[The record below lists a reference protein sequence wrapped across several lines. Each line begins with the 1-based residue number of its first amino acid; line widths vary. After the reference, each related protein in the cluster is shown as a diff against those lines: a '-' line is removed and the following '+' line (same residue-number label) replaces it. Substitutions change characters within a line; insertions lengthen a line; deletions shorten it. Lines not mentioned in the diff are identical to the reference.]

1 MCLRARRRKAAPPA
15 PGGGPT
21 LSVPG
26 GTGAVRPGGD
36 RRCPSRGGP
45 ALSVPGGTGAV
56 RPGGTGAVRPGRS
69 ATAWQA
75 GGVIVGIGVDLVDVA
90 RLDRA
95 LRRTPALAARLFTE
109 GERAAPPASLAAC
122 FAAKEAV
129 SKALGGPPG
138 LRWADV
144 EIVHDQ
150 AGRPGLTV
158 RGTVADAARRLGVHR
173 WHVSLTHDGGVSV
186 AFVVAEA

>member
-1 MCLRARRRKAAPPA
+1 MPALPQWPLNMAGTEIGRRAA
-15 PGGGPT
+15 GPDT
-21 LSVPG
+21 
-26 GTGAVRPGGD
+26 TGRPGH
-36 RRCPSRGGP
+36 R
-45 ALSVPGGTGAV
+45 AA
-56 RPGGTGAVRPGRS
+56 
-69 ATAWQA
+69 AWQA
-75 GGVIVGIGVDLVDVA
+75 GGVIVGIGVDLVDIA

-109 GERAAPPASLAAC
+109 GEREAPPASLAAC

-129 SKALGGPPG
+129 AKALGAPPG

-150 AGRPGLTV
+150 AGRPGLAV
-158 RGTVADAARRLGVHR
+158 RGTVADAARRAGVRR